1 MAFVSRLFFV
11 WGFVFSRGRQLL
23 HLLVIGISVNYPM
36 GILLTGSYFTKA
48 PADIEVSNN
57 YSASRKS
64 WFDVGGGGAD
74 YKYRSNASPPTRFAS
89 SAPQIYPGVGDT
101 FIQPA
106 TKDLKD
112 LHDNK

>member
-1 MAFVSRLFFV
+1 MTFVSCLFFV
-11 WGFVFSRGRQLL
+11 WGLVFSRGRQLL
-23 HLLVIGISVNYPM
+23 HLLVIGISVTYPM
-36 GILLTGSYFTKA
+36 GILLTGSYSTKA
-48 PADIEVSNN
+48 PADIEVTNN
-57 YSASRKS
+57 SASRKSS

-101 FIQPA
+101 FIQTA